1 MITTE
6 EIAIRV
12 YQILQ
17 ENLDKL
23 KLTADSICY
32 ERNDYTTDGIVIV
45 PKDCDGEGSVR
56 NGMVFVNCH
65 VPDLVRGSKKLQTY
79 EANRQRLIELR
90 KSAIECLSS
99 HYEPDSRYSW
109 KVTLLNPPVKEQG
122 QNEHFNSFALEITIR
137 RN

>member
-23 KLTADSICY
+23 KLTAESICY

-56 NGMVFVNCH
+56 NGMIFVNCH

-90 KSAIECLSS
+90 KSAI
-99 HYEPDSRYSW
+99 
-109 KVTLLNPPVKEQG
+109 
-122 QNEHFNSFALEITIR
+122 
-137 RN
+137 